1 MEIQKLKLN
10 KQSTVII
17 IGAILMFGYF
27 SLASFT
33 NPSNKTIENRTIE
46 VIGTAEMALKPD
58 KIQLNIQLYF
68 NNDSRKIKEAKLFK
82 ILKKHG
88 IKEEDIIYSNNY
100 GNHRG
105 YYSLWYRYYYEYW
118 YYGYNNN
125 YARTYSIPV
134 TAKMSPKDIM
144 SDLTKPLIY
153 NLWIGNSEFTDA
165 TTYRKQVKIE
175 AIKAAKEKAKYL
187 LEALGEQISYVV
199 SIEELNPNNQTQRTW
214 DSYWGNSYHNLG
226 SNLSSNTS
234 NSVVTSNQNSDN
246 TVKGAASDKLKYG
259 VKVIFAIK

>member
-1 MEIQKLKLN
+1 METQKLKLN
-10 KQSTVII
+10 KQSTAII
-17 IGAILMFGYF
+17 IGVILMFAYF
-27 SLASFT
+27 ALVSFT

-46 VIGTAEMALKPD
+46 VIGTAEMSLKPD
-58 KIQLNIQLYF
+58 KIRLNIQLYC

-88 IKEEDIIYSNNY
+88 IKEGDIVYTSNY

-105 YYSLWYRYYYEYW
+105 PYSLWYRYYYEYW
-118 YYGYNNN
+118 YYGYNNTF
-125 YARTYSIPV
+125 ARTYSIPV
-134 TAKMSPKDIM
+134 TAKMNPKDIM

-153 NLWIGNSEFTDA
+153 NLWIGDNEFSDA
-165 TTYRKQVKIE
+165 IQYRKQVKIE

-214 DSYWGNSYHNLG
+214 APYWGHSYRNSV
-226 SNLSSNTS
+226 SNLSTSTS
-234 NSVVTSNQNSDN
+234 NVAVTSNQNNNN
-246 TVKGAASDKLKYG
+246 TVKGAATDKLKYG